1 MAYKQ
6 LQFDMFYS
14 LNESI
19 KFFGNIMNEKKEG
32 YGMFFIN
39 NKETYIGEF

>member
-32 YGMFFIN
+32 YGILLEKN
-39 NKETYIGEF
+39 N